1 RDLWA
6 HRFVRAIPPLSGVV
20 GAEQGLRRAL
30 RERTDHVVP
39 WRHRRLHVEE
49 FGHRGSSPVVVFHH
63 GYGAYSG
70 LYSPFLAAL
79 SSQGVRVLAVDR
91 PGHGLSEGRR
101 GDCTVAELAD
111 VTRRV
116 LETIVG
122 RSGGPVV
129 VFGSSAG
136 GILTSCLI
144 PYLDDV
150 VDAS

>member
-1 RDLWA
+1 
-6 HRFVRAIPPLSGVV
+6 
-20 GAEQGLRRAL
+20 
-30 RERTDHVVP
+30 
-39 WRHRRLHVEE
+39 VEE
-49 FGHRGSSPVVVFHH
+49 FRNGDSAPVVVFHH
-63 GYGAYSG
+63 GYGAYSA

-79 SSQGVRVLAVDR
+79 ASEGIRVLAVDR

-150 VDAS
+150 VEAYVCHGVHNPPTRFADWLLCSAHWPSFSLAPGSRTA